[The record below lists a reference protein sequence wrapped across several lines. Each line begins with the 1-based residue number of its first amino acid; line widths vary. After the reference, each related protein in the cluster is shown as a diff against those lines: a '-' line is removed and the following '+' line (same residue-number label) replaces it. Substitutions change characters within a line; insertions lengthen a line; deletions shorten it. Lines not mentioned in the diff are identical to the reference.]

1 MRWGAVRAVLRRGQR
16 GTAVG
21 ALGRARPR
29 GRASP
34 MARRRFRGPARVR
47 GRPPGGRVAVPT
59 AVVLTVA
66 ATWRWTLAS
75 DFRFRVHGGAEAA
88 RAVRVAGSRR
98 SRPACEI
105 AGG

>member
-1 MRWGAVRAVLRRGQR
+1 MRWVGAVQAVLRRGQR

-34 MARRRFRGPARVR
+34 MARRRCRGPARVR

-75 DFRFRVHGGAEAA
+75 DFRFRVEAA
-88 RAVRVAGSRR
+88 PHGPIAVHPSAPLVTR
-98 SRPACEI
+98 SP
-105 AGG
+105 